1 VDTVADGDGRKSLSR
16 HASEE
21 RHSEG
26 AKQATFLDPLPAHI
40 ALLDAQGIVV
50 SVNDAWR
57 RFASADAMLGPGY
70 GIGHNYLDICK
81 HARVDSPSDARRVA
95 EGIRSVLT
103 SGAESFSIEYS
114 CHLPMEQRWFLL
126 TVTPLADDRPSGA
139 VVMHLDITEQK
150 RDKDELRESERRFS
164 DMLGNVDLI
173 SLMLDSDARITYCND
188 YLLQLTGWRRE
199 EVMGRDWF
207 ELFIPFGGDD
217 VKELFAGLLAGLP
230 YASHYE
236 NEILTRT
243 GERRLIHWNNSTL
256 RSSAGEVIG
265 TASIGDDITERK
277 GAEKN
282 RAQMESTRRLLE
294 EALRESEERY
304 RMLLD
309 GIHDYAIFMMDPRG
323 QIVSWN
329 AGAERIKGYKADQII
344 GQNFSCFFP
353 PADIERGRPEEILRM
368 TAASGRH
375 EEQGMRVRKD
385 GSQFLA
391 SVTFTALRDP
401 AGNLRGFS
409 EFSHDLSE
417 SQESVAKYRG
427 LLEAA
432 PDAMV
437 VVNQRGE
444 IVLLNV
450 QAENQFGYSRDELV
464 GQKVQS
470 IIPEGFA
477 ERLIADGARSAADA
491 LAQQI
496 GTGIELSGRRKDGS
510 EFPIEI
516 MLSPLKSAE
525 GTLVTTA
532 IRDISVRKNAEAQIT
547 HSAQH
552 DSLTGLPNRVL
563 LNDRIGQA
571 IASAARYS
579 RQIAVLCLDLDGF
592 KHLNNSL
599 GRSIGDRLLQ
609 SVAKRLQGCVR
620 TSDTVSRLGGDEFV
634 VLLSEAEQ
642 WEDAAFIAGRML
654 ESVAQAYSIDGHD
667 LHVTASIGVSLFS
680 EDGPD
685 AETLIK
691 NADNAMYQAKQNGH
705 QSYQFFKPEMNVRA
719 VERQSLEEGL
729 RRALERQEFLLHYQ
743 PKISLRTGA
752 ITGAEALIRWRHPT
766 RGLVSPA
773 EFIPVAEECGLIGP
787 IGDWVLH
794 EASTQARA
802 WVHAGL
808 PVATMAVNVSAMQLR
823 DGNFLEGVFA
833 VLKDTGLDGRSLDLE
848 LTESVLMN
856 HAESTASIL
865 RALREAGIRVTID
878 DFGTGYSSLSYLRR
892 FPIDAIKIDRS
903 FVSQIAGA
911 GDDAAI
917 VTAVIEMAR
926 SLKLRVIA
934 EGVET
939 QEQLVFLRT
948 HRCDEAQGYYFS
960 RPVLPEKF
968 AELLEA
974 EKRARTSALGVLL
987 REPGRP

>member
-1 VDTVADGDGRKSLSR
+1 VADGDGRKSLSR

>member
-470 IIPEGFA
+470 IVPEGFA

-892 FPIDAIKIDRS
+892 FPIDAIKIDQS

-911 GDDAAI
+911 GDDEAI
-917 VTAVIEMAR
+917 VTAVIGMAR

-939 QEQLVFLRT
+939 QEELVFLRT

-960 RPVLPEKF
+960 RPVVPEEF
-968 AELLEA
+968 AKLLET
-974 EKRARTSALGVLL
+974 EKSHPHPFLKNGF
-987 REPGRP
+987 

>member
-1 VDTVADGDGRKSLSR
+1 MADGDGRKSLSR

-571 IASAARYS
+571 IASAPRYS
-579 RQIAVLCLDLDGF
+579 RQVAVLFLDLDGF
-592 KHLNNSL
+592 KHINDSL
-599 GRSIGDRLLQ
+599 GHSTGDRLLQ
-609 SVAKRLQGCVR
+609 IVAKRLRRCVR
-620 TSDTVSRLGGDEFV
+620 TSDTVSRQGGDEFA
-634 VLLSEAEQ
+634 VLLPEAEQ

-654 ESVAQAYSIDGHD
+654 ESVAQAYSLDGHD
-667 LHVTASIGVSLFS
+667 LHVTASIGVSLYP

-691 NADNAMYQAKQNGH
+691 NADTAMYQAKQNGH
-705 QSYQFFKPEMNVRA
+705 QSYQFFKPEMNVWA

-743 PKISLRTGA
+743 PKISLWTGA

-766 RGLVSPA
+766 RGLVSPG

-787 IGDWVLH
+787 IGDWVLR
-794 EASTQARA
+794 EACKQARA
-802 WVHAGL
+802 WVDAGL

-833 VLKDTGLDGRSLDLE
+833 ALRDTGLDGRSLDLE

-865 RALREAGIRVTID
+865 RALREAGIRVTVD

-892 FPIDAIKIDRS
+892 FPIDAIKIDQS

-911 GDDAAI
+911 GDDEAI
-917 VTAVIEMAR
+917 VTAVIGMAR

-939 QEQLVFLRT
+939 QEELVFLRT

-960 RPVLPEKF
+960 RPVVPEEF
-968 AELLEA
+968 AKLLET
-974 EKRARTSALGVLL
+974 EKSHPHPFLKNGF
-987 REPGRP
+987 

>member
-1 VDTVADGDGRKSLSR
+1 MADVDGRTLLSR
-16 HASEE
+16 HAREE
-21 RHSEG
+21 LRHSEG
-26 AKQATFLDPLPAHI
+26 EEQAAILDALPAHI

-50 SVNDAWR
+50 SVNEAWR
-57 RFASADAMLGPGY
+57 RFATAGAMLGPGY
-70 GIGHNYLDICK
+70 GIGHNYLDICDR
-81 HARVDSPSDARRVA
+81 ARAGSPSEARRVA
-95 EGIRSVLT
+95 AGIRSVL
-103 SGAESFSIEYS
+103 SSAEKSFSIEYS
-114 CHLPMEQRWFLL
+114 CHSRAEQRWFLL

-150 RDKDELRESERRFS
+150 RAKDELRESERRFS
-164 DMLGNVDLI
+164 DVLANVDLI

-188 YLLQLTGWRRE
+188 YLLRLTGWRRE

-207 ELFIPFGGDD
+207 ELFIPSGCDD
-217 VKELFAGLLAGLP
+217 VRSMFSGLLAGLP
-230 YASHYE
+230 SASHHE
-236 NEILTRT
+236 NEILTRS
-243 GERRLIHWNNSTL
+243 GGRRLIHWNNSAL
-256 RSSAGEVIG
+256 RSSTGEVIG

-277 GAEKN
+277 NAEKN
-282 RAQMESTRRLLE
+282 RAQ
-294 EALRESEERY
+294 
-304 RMLLD
+304 
-309 GIHDYAIFMMDPRG
+309 
-323 QIVSWN
+323 
-329 AGAERIKGYKADQII
+329 AEDR
-344 GQNFSCFFP
+344 
-353 PADIERGRPEEILRM
+353 
-368 TAASGRH
+368 
-375 EEQGMRVRKD
+375 
-385 GSQFLA
+385 
-391 SVTFTALRDP
+391 
-401 AGNLRGFS
+401 
-409 EFSHDLSE
+409 
-417 SQESVAKYRG
+417 YRG

-437 VVNQRGE
+437 VVNEGGD

-450 QAENQFGYSRDELV
+450 QAEKQFGYRRDELL
-464 GQKVQS
+464 GQKVKR

-477 ERLIADGARSAADA
+477 ERLIADALRSAADA
-491 LAQQI
+491 LAQRI
-496 GTGIELSGRRKDGS
+496 GTGIELTGRRKDGS
-510 EFPIEI
+510 DFPIEI

-525 GTLVTTA
+525 GTLVTAA

>member
-1 VDTVADGDGRKSLSR
+1 
-16 HASEE
+16 
-21 RHSEG
+21 
-26 AKQATFLDPLPAHI
+26 
-40 ALLDAQGIVV
+40 
-50 SVNDAWR
+50 
-57 RFASADAMLGPGY
+57 
-70 GIGHNYLDICK
+70 
-81 HARVDSPSDARRVA
+81 
-95 EGIRSVLT
+95 
-103 SGAESFSIEYS
+103 
-114 CHLPMEQRWFLL
+114 
-126 TVTPLADDRPSGA
+126 
-139 VVMHLDITEQK
+139 MHLDITEQK
-150 RDKDELRESERRFS
+150 RAKDELRESERRFS
-164 DMLGNVDLI
+164 DVLANVDLI

-188 YLLQLTGWRRE
+188 YLLRLTGWRRE

-207 ELFIPFGGDD
+207 ELFIPSGCDD
-217 VKELFAGLLAGLP
+217 VRSMFSGLLAGLP
-230 YASHYE
+230 SASHHE
-236 NEILTRT
+236 NEILTRS
-243 GERRLIHWNNSTL
+243 GGRRLIHWNNSAL
-256 RSSAGEVIG
+256 RSSTGEVIG

-277 GAEKN
+277 NAEKN
-282 RAQMESTRRLLE
+282 RAQ
-294 EALRESEERY
+294 
-304 RMLLD
+304 
-309 GIHDYAIFMMDPRG
+309 
-323 QIVSWN
+323 
-329 AGAERIKGYKADQII
+329 AEDR
-344 GQNFSCFFP
+344 
-353 PADIERGRPEEILRM
+353 
-368 TAASGRH
+368 
-375 EEQGMRVRKD
+375 
-385 GSQFLA
+385 
-391 SVTFTALRDP
+391 
-401 AGNLRGFS
+401 
-409 EFSHDLSE
+409 
-417 SQESVAKYRG
+417 YRG

-437 VVNQRGE
+437 VVNEGGD

-450 QAENQFGYSRDELV
+450 QAEKQFGYRRDELL
-464 GQKVQS
+464 GQKVKR

-477 ERLIADGARSAADA
+477 ERLIADALRSAADA
-491 LAQQI
+491 LAQRI
-496 GTGIELSGRRKDGS
+496 GTGIELTGRRKDGS
-510 EFPIEI
+510 DFPIEI

-525 GTLVTTA
+525 GTLVTAA